1 MRFVPSRS
9 SAFSLVEVTLA
20 LGVAAFCLLAVFGLL
35 PTGLN
40 SDRNSTQQTAAAS
53 LARAIAADLRVAP
66 KTLPA
71 TDQNS
76 PRYGITIPATGSPS
90 HTIFLKD
97 DGTSVGGQDASADP
111 TQNPKFRAT
120 LYFNASGASLREA
133 TGVRILLTWPALAD
147 KTAGT
152 PPTNYSGA
160 YETFTALDRN

>member
-1 MRFVPSRS
+1 MMFASSRS

-35 PTGLN
+35 PIGLN

-53 LARAIAADLRVAP
+53 LARAIAADLRVTP

-71 TDQNS
+71 TDQVS
-76 PRYGITIPATGSPS
+76 PRYGITVPATGAPS
-90 HTIFLKD
+90 HTIFLKE
-97 DGTSVGGQDASADP
+97 DGTAGAQDASADP
-111 TQNPKFRAT
+111 TQSPRFRAT

-133 TGVRILLTWPALAD
+133 TGVRILLTWPAMAD
-147 KTAGT
+147 KVAGT